1 MNGETQR
8 AEWIVWLARAVEVF
22 ALGAAVLLVVRLWR
36 FSRGLSPAEKIVLFG
51 SAGIGLTYLQKNL
64 PLGNGAH
71 PKPQVMP
78 EDHPLGVHVLY
89 RGGKYSQLSGAV
101 RSQAPRAPR

>member
-64 PLGNGAH
+64 PL
-71 PKPQVMP
+71 
-78 EDHPLGVHVLY
+78 VHVSY
-89 RGGKYSQLSGAV
+89 GGSKRSQPSGAV
-101 RSQAPRAPR
+101 RW

>member
-51 SAGIGLTYLQKNL
+51 SVGIGLTYLQKNL
-64 PLGNGAH
+64 PLGNGAQ

-78 EDHPLGVHVLY
+78 EDHPLGVHVPY
-89 RGGKYSQLSGAV
+89 
-101 RSQAPRAPR
+101 